1 MSDETFHLDASM
13 AMDRAYGCL
22 SRSRA
27 TCCDDAQCEQRF
39 HKNEAAAV
47 STSSIHAGM
56 SDVVPS
62 FSADVERPS
71 LKTIEGYINVTTS
84 LDLEPPL
91 RFRRWFAQ
99 VADGAFCL
107 YVALPLPYT
116 PLCCFDL
123 VWLTGTTL
131 RERCSLARSQCS
143 IWCLTK
149 SVS

>member
-1 MSDETFHLDASM
+1 VSDETFHLDASM

>member
-1 MSDETFHLDASM
+1 M
-13 AMDRAYGCL
+13 AVSLEAVPTAVTM
-22 SRSRA
+22 
-27 TCCDDAQCEQRF
+27 QRF

-47 STSSIHAGM
+47 SKSSIHAGM

-107 YVALPLPYT
+107 YA
-116 PLCCFDL
+116 
-123 VWLTGTTL
+123 
-131 RERCSLARSQCS
+131 A
-143 IWCLTK
+143 
-149 SVS
+149 